1 MKRKGFCLLMALALL
16 ASQMLPAFAEE
27 AEEAEPQYKEI
38 TLSTAEDVQKL
49 AKLDIHGAIIGKAYY
64 TGAVDLKEAIGVA
77 K

>member
-1 MKRKGFCLLMALALL
+1 MQII
-16 ASQMLPAFAEE
+16 ASGGVSS
-27 AEEAEPQYKEI
+27 I
-38 TLSTAEDVQKL
+38 EDVQKL